1 MQEQIEKLKH
11 DIASDYQSRNAL
23 EIEELAARLEDLSH
37 GLCFEMARSP
47 DTDKRLEATTRSYW
61 SALILA
67 RNAIELAES
76 NRRMTCATDQAANPR
91 IPHPACS

>member
-11 DIASDYQSRNAL
+11 DIASDFQSRNAL
-23 EIEELAARLEDLSH
+23 EIEALTARLEDLSH
-37 GLCFEMARSP
+37 GLCSEMARNP
-47 DTDKRLEATTRSYW
+47 DADKRLEATTRSYW

-76 NRRMTCATDQAANPR
+76 NRLMTCVAARPAKPR
-91 IPHPACS
+91 VPNPACP